1 MKRIVLVVLTIAF
14 CALIA
19 GGTLILG
26 LWSMTQFPN

>member
-1 MKRIVLVVLTIAF
+1 MSRILQVIVAAAF

-19 GGTLILG
+19 AGALMLG